1 MRFTHGAEGQKARMD
16 SHDVGRILLI
26 GGLVVAAVGAV
37 FLLGGGRLPGD
48 LSFGRGNARV
58 YIPLAT
64 CLIVSVVATIVLNL
78 FSRR

>member
-1 MRFTHGAEGQKARMD
+1 MSK
-16 SHDVGRILLI
+16 S
-26 GGLVVAAVGAV
+26 GLVAAIGVV

-48 LSFGRGNARV
+48 LRFGRGNARV

-64 CLIVSVVATIVLNL
+64 CLIVSIVATIALNL

>member
-1 MRFTHGAEGQKARMD
+1 VDT
-16 SHDVGRILLI
+16 HDVGRLLLV

-48 LSFGRGNARV
+48 LSFGKGNARV

-64 CLIVSVVATIVLNL
+64 CLVVSIVATIVLNL
-78 FSRR
+78 LFRR

>member
-1 MRFTHGAEGQKARMD
+1 MD
-16 SHDVGRILLI
+16 SHDLGRILLV

-48 LSFGRGNARV
+48 LQFGRGNTRV

>member
-1 MRFTHGAEGQKARMD
+1 METRPL
-16 SHDVGRILLI
+16 GRLLVI
-26 GGLVVAAVGAV
+26 GGLLVAALGVI

-48 LSFGRGNARV
+48 LSFRRGNARI

-64 CLIVSVVATIVLNL
+64 CLIVSIVASIVLSL

>member
-1 MRFTHGAEGQKARMD
+1 MD
-16 SHDVGRILLI
+16 TRDLGRVLVI
-26 GGLVVAAVGAV
+26 GGLLVAALGAL
-37 FLLGGGRLPGD
+37 FELGGGRLPGD
-48 LSFGRGNARV
+48 LSFRRGNARI